1 MTSVL
6 VVDDQATDRELMR
19 TVLGYAGYE
28 VHEAATG
35 LEALNIVRAHPP
47 DLIIA
52 DILMPAMDGYE
63 LVRELRDQP
72 ASAHIPVIFCTAT
85 YGSSEVRRLAEA
97 CGVSHILVKPCEPTD
112 ILRIAADALQE
123 ERRIPA
129 PLPSD
134 AFQREHL
141 RLVNAKLVEK
151 VAELE
156 ESRRQTAESLT
167 LLETLQSTAPV
178 GIGFV
183 DRDFRL
189 VRCNETLAALTGAP
203 REQRLDR
210 TVAEAM
216 PELWPRLA
224 PICRHVV
231 DTAEAVVNQEMSG
244 RSRFRAGEDRSL
256 LASYYPV
263 QLGGEVIGV
272 GLVVVDITER
282 RQADE
287 FRSVVMDTM
296 AEGLAVI
303 DSEGCVTFM
312 NAAASRMLGWTTDE
326 LAGRPAH
333 AVIHG
338 QRSDDS
344 PAGAEAWEIRRV
356 RTAGESITV
365 ASDVFIRKDGSRLPV
380 AYSAAPLAGGADT
393 YGAVVVFRDVTEEQ
407 NERMRLQR
415 ELDSITWIGRTR
427 DALDEGRLVLYS
439 QPIVS
444 LKDGDPSEELL
455 LRMIGRDGGVIPP
468 GRFLPSAEK
477 FGLIA
482 DIDDWVVTQA
492 IGLAARGRRV
502 EANLSGES
510 VGNAELLAV
519 VERELRRTGADPA
532 NIVFEITET
541 ALMRDID
548 AGRAFAERLVELGCE
563 IALDDFGTGFGS
575 FTYLKTLPLRYLKI
589 DVEFVRHLGSNPA
602 NQHLVKAI
610 VNLAEGFG
618 HQTIAEGV
626 EDEHTLTLLRDY
638 SVDFAQGFHTGKP
651 APIRAGNGR
660 PV

>member
-1 MTSVL
+1 ML
-6 VVDDQATDRELMR
+6 VVDDQATDRELMT

-28 VHEAATG
+28 VWEAATG
-35 LEALNIVRAHPP
+35 LEALNIVRAKPP

-63 LVRELRDQP
+63 LVRELRGQR
-72 ASAHIPVIFCTAT
+72 ASAHIPVVFCTAT

-112 ILRIAADALQE
+112 IMQIAATALQE
-123 ERRIPA
+123 EERHIPP

-134 AFQREHL
+134 TFQREHL
-141 RLVNAKLVEK
+141 RLVNAKLVQK

-167 LLETLQSTAPV
+167 LLETLQATAPV

-183 DRDFRL
+183 DREFRL
-189 VRCNETLAALTGAP
+189 VRCNDTLAAMTGGP
-203 REQRLDR
+203 PDEQVGR
-210 TVAEAM
+210 TVAEVM
-216 PELWPRLA
+216 PERWPRLE
-224 PICRHVV
+224 PIYRRVV
-231 DTAEAVVNQEMSG
+231 DTGEAVVNQEMSG
-244 RSRFRAGEDRSL
+244 PSSSSVGDDRSL

-263 QLGGEVIGV
+263 QLHEEVIGI
-272 GLVVVDITER
+272 GMVVVDITER

-296 AEGLAVI
+296 AEGLAVT
-303 DSEGCVTFM
+303 DSEGRVTFM

-326 LAGRPAH
+326 LLGRSAR

-338 QRSDDS
+338 RQLDDS
-344 PAGAEAWEIRRV
+344 PSVAEDWEIRRV
-356 RTAGESITV
+356 QTAGESITV
-365 ASDVFIRKDGSRLPV
+365 ASDVFVRKDGSRLPV

-393 YGAVVVFRDVTEEQ
+393 YGAVVVFRDITEEQ

-415 ELDSITWIGRTR
+415 ELDAITWIGRTR

-519 VERELRRTGADPA
+519 VERELRQTGADPA

-541 ALMRDID
+541 ALMRDIG
-548 AGRAFAERLVELGCE
+548 AGRAFTERLVELGCE

-575 FTYLKTLPLRYLKI
+575 FTYLKTLPLTYLKI
-589 DVEFVRHLGSNPA
+589 DIEFVRHLGSNPA

-626 EDEHTLTLLRDY
+626 EDEHTLALLRDY
-638 SVDFAQGFHTGKP
+638 SVDFAQGFHLGMP
-651 APIRAGNGR
+651 APIGAGDGR
-660 PV
+660 PA